1 MAAKDN
7 APIISYEHGFYASN
21 TDPNT
26 MGPTMGSPKVDPPN
40 LLSFVPPVPNCV
52 GGNIA
57 TRSGFDTLSSGTVP
71 TDTGSAIVGI
81 LSSGSYGQ
89 HWGCRDVTGSPSM
102 SAVAVLWTLPGGQ
115 SMKNNAGTYAQ
126 RAASGIAGVV
136 TNQNGSGKNFVP
148 GKCTRKVHLSTGF
161 VSSGVHSHQ
170 RTTTILTHLSCA
182 MDLAVVYADGTTAGY
197 SLSADALMRNTTFSG
212 NGYTGHKG
220 LSARGKTRVTN
231 AGAVSASGYRT
242 FDNVGPNVRRL
253 VALGYR

>member
-21 TDPNT
+21 TDSNT

-71 TDTGSAIVGI
+71 TDTGSAIIGI

-115 SMKNNAGTYAQ
+115 TMKNNAGTYAQ
-126 RAASGIAGVV
+126 RAAAGIAGI
-136 TNQNGSGKNFVP
+136 GKT
-148 GKCTRKVHLSTGF
+148 TRKVHLSTGY
-161 VSSGVHSHQ
+161 VSSSLHPHQ

-182 MDLAVVYADGTTAGY
+182 VDLAIVYADGTTAGY
-197 SLSADALMRNTTFSG
+197 SLSADAGMKQTTFSG

-220 LSARGKTRVTN
+220 LSARGKTRITN

-242 FDNVGPNVRRL
+242 FDNVGPNIRRL
-253 VALGYR
+253 VTLGYR